1 MNLIHP
7 TKFAERKRATSREKR
22 ILIEAVHRL
31 YPFAISDATATD
43 YNLNVLY
50 NSNEISLLSEKLVC
64 DRAALVAKKKEKCRK
79 LLASMTEVKTD
90 EEGESRAET
99 VKDHDEFEVG
109 DEADVDVVREGTA
122 TAQDLLSVIKSADLA
137 EMLLHKQ

>member
-1 MNLIHP
+1 MIHP

-79 LLASMTEVKTD
+79 LLASMTEVETD